1 MISCLHTLVK
11 YNRYLLRLEF
21 HTIVKTRSTMI
32 VKIAFVIFIQVI
44 LFNSFNFNDI
54 DGFIFKKK
62 KSSIEIQYQM
72 AH

>member
-1 MISCLHTLVK
+1 
-11 YNRYLLRLEF
+11 
-21 HTIVKTRSTMI
+21 MI

-62 KSSIEIQYQM
+62 KSSIEIQYQT